1 MLGGPLVLAFLTMCT
16 LSLLGWSRDHDEVV
30 SEYMALAERN
40 IAKPQLGSEAQQADA
55 ILAGD
60 GQLSPISSLAF
71 RRVLRM
77 EPNNRAGYAVA
88 RYLAAVG
95 NPAIANQMMRRIAPT
110 NRKGYGPAHAW
121 LAEQRVAQSTKFTK
135 EEIEILSNDLSA
147 ACSSSVTSEALVQAY
162 ANVLVLQQK
171 TEDAK
176 ELLSQYVDQYPR
188 LNVTVAKIAAEQ
200 KDVRS
205 FRQSADLAKRLL
217 VENIRDAKISS
228 VSDFIDL
235 AMIYG
240 NEGELD
246 KAIKVGNVGLQKAL
260 SAAEESTANQTDE
273 ARVRR
278 VLAMAYLQKYID
290 SAVSKPGDQS
300 EVQLEYLD
308 LAVRV
313 DPTYPEAITEVARI
327 VVQGREAS
335 PEMVSKLKSSL
346 AQGVAAATT
355 HMLLANYMLGNNQMS
370 QAIPHLEQ
378 ALEIQPDHP
387 IALNNLAYALL
398 DDPTSL
404 PRALELI
411 DRGLKIARDMPGIKA
426 SMLDSRGTILSR
438 MGDQQ
443 AAIKAYVA
451 ALRLVPRKLA
461 TYEKLAEA
469 YEAAGM
475 VDMANAQLS
484 RLEIIRLE
492 IDEERKKKADQGAE
506 TAS

>member
-1 MLGGPLVLAFLTMCT
+1 MLLGGPLMLAVIMMCT
-16 LSLLGWSRDHDEVV
+16 LTLLGWSRNHDQVV

-40 IAKPQLGSEAQQADA
+40 IEKSQLDIDAEQAD
-55 ILAGD
+55 ILLNGD
-60 GQLSPISSLAF
+60 AKLSPISSLAL

-95 NPAIANQMMRRIAPT
+95 NPAIAHQMMRRIAPT
-110 NRKGYGPAHAW
+110 NRKGYGPGHAW
-121 LAEQRVAQSTKFTK
+121 LAEERVAQTTEFTK

-147 ACSSSVTSEALVQAY
+147 ACSSSVTNKALVQAY
-162 ANVLVLQQK
+162 ANILVLQRK
-171 TEDAK
+171 TEEAK
-176 ELLSQYVDQYPR
+176 ELLSLYVDQYPR
-188 LNVTVAKIAAEQ
+188 LNVTVAKIAAEE
-200 KDVRS
+200 KDARS

-217 VENIRDAKISS
+217 VENIRDSKTSS
-228 VSDFIDL
+228 VSDFVDL

-246 KAIKVGNVGLQKAL
+246 KAIKVGNVGLQRAL
-260 SAAEESTANQTDE
+260 TVPEESTADE

-290 SAVSKPGDQS
+290 SAISQPDNQS

-308 LAVRV
+308 LAVRA

-335 PEMVSKLKSSL
+335 TEMVSKLKSSL

-355 HMLLANYMLGNNQMS
+355 HMLLANHMLENNQMS

-398 DDPTSL
+398 DTPASL
-404 PRALELI
+404 PRALELCRSRSQDCSRYTGNQSLNARQPGHYI
-411 DRGLKIARDMPGIKA
+411 ESHGGSASRHQSLRRGPPPGPQEA
-426 SMLDSRGTILSR
+426 GH
-438 MGDQQ
+438 
-443 AAIKAYVA
+443 
-451 ALRLVPRKLA
+451 LR
-461 TYEKLAEA
+461 
-469 YEAAGM
+469 
-475 VDMANAQLS
+475 
-484 RLEIIRLE
+484 
-492 IDEERKKKADQGAE
+492 E
-506 TAS
+506 TG